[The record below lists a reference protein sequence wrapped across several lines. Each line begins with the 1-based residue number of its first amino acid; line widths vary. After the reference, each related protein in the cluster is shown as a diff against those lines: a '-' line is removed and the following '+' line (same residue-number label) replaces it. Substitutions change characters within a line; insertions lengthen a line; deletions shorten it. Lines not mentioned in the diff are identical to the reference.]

1 MGSSN
6 TDRPLSVRL
15 DLYLDRE
22 PIAGCVRTADG
33 AEEGFVGWLGFLDA
47 VKRLHEE
54 GETPCD
60 ES

>member
-1 MGSSN
+1 MGSEHN
-6 TDRPLSVRL
+6 DRPLSVRL

-22 PIAGCVRTADG
+22 PITGRVRTARG

-54 GETPCD
+54 SETPCD